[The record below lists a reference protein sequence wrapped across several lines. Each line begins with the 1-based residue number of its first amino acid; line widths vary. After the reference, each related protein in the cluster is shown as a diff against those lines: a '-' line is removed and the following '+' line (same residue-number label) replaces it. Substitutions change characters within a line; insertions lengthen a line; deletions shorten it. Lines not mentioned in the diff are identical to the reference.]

1 MRQTGAV
8 SLPEPSRRDTR
19 LDPYVDAYA
28 ERTHGLQV
36 SAVRALFAV
45 ANRPEV
51 VSLAGGMPNIADLP
65 REALG
70 RAVDRLIAER
80 GTQAMQYGSGQGEPF
95 MREKI
100 VEVMAEEQ
108 IQAHADDIVVTCGSQ
123 QALDLITRVFCDPGD
138 VVLAEGPAYVGAL
151 GTFHAYQCQVV
162 HVAMDEHGLDPVALR
177 AALISLRAAGK
188 RVKFLY
194 TIPNFQNPS
203 GVTQPVERRR
213 EIIAVAK
220 EHDLLILED
229 NPYGLLSL
237 EGDPLPALRSMDAD
251 NVVYLG
257 SFSKIFAPGFRVGW
271 ALAPHAVREKLVL
284 TQEAATLCPPVFSQ
298 FAIATYLDE
307 FDWRSQI
314 VVYRDMYRERRDA
327 MMAGLRDHM
336 LEGTTWTHPTGGFF
350 VWVTLPEGL
359 DSQAMLPRAVTAR
372 VAFTPGTAF
381 YADGL
386 GSRNMRLSFC
396 FPTPERIYEGTRRL
410 GEVIQSEQ
418 DMHLTFGLDLDTARH
433 HEIPTGPAPDIS

>member
-1 MRQTGAV
+1 MVRVRQTGAV

-70 RAVDRLIAER
+70 RAVERLIADR

-95 MREKI
+95 MRDKI

-108 IQAHADDIVVTCGSQ
+108 IHAHADDIVVTCGSQ

-138 VVLAEGPAYVGAL
+138 VVLAEGPSYVGAL

-162 HVAMDEHGLDPVALR
+162 HVAMDAQGLDPVALR
-177 AALISLRAAGK
+177 AALVTLKAAGK

-203 GVTQPVERRR
+203 GVTQTVERRR

-229 NPYGLLSL
+229 NPYGLLTL
-237 EGDPLPALRSMDAD
+237 EGDPLPPLRSMDAD
-251 NVVYLG
+251 NVIYLG
-257 SFSKIFAPGFRVGW
+257 SFSKIFAPGYRVGW

-298 FAIATYLDE
+298 YAIAT
-307 FDWRSQI
+307 
-314 VVYRDMYRERRDA
+314 
-327 MMAGLRDHM
+327 
-336 LEGTTWTHPTGGFF
+336 
-350 VWVTLPEGL
+350 
-359 DSQAMLPRAVTAR
+359 
-372 VAFTPGTAF
+372 
-381 YADGL
+381 
-386 GSRNMRLSFC
+386 
-396 FPTPERIYEGTRRL
+396 
-410 GEVIQSEQ
+410 
-418 DMHLTFGLDLDTARH
+418 
-433 HEIPTGPAPDIS
+433 

>member
-1 MRQTGAV
+1 MRQSGAV

-19 LDPYVDAYA
+19 LDPYIDAYA
-28 ERTHGLQV
+28 ERTHGLTV

-108 IQAHADDIVVTCGSQ
+108 IHAHADDIVVSCGSQ
-123 QALDLITRVFCDPGD
+123 QALDLVTRVFCDPGD
-138 VVLAEGPAYVGAL
+138 VVLAEGPSYVGAL
-151 GTFHAYQCQVV
+151 GTFRAYQCQIV
-162 HVAMDEHGLDPVALR
+162 HVAMDDAGIDPVALR
-177 AALISLRAAGK
+177 GALVSLKAAGK

-194 TIPNFQNPS
+194 TIPNFQNPT
-203 GVTQPVERRR
+203 GVTQTVERRR
-213 EIIAVAK
+213 AIIEVAQ
-220 EHDLLILED
+220 EHDLLIIED
-229 NPYGLLSL
+229 NPYGLLTL
-237 EGDPLPALRSMDAD
+237 DAEPLPALRSMDAD
-251 NVVYLG
+251 NVIYLG
-257 SFSKIFAPGFRVGW
+257 SFSKIFAPGYRVGW

-307 FDWRSQI
+307 FDWRAQI
-314 VVYRDMYRERRDA
+314 TIYRDMYRERRDA
-327 MMAGLRDHM
+327 MLQGLTEHM
-336 LEGTTWTHPTGGFF
+336 LPGSTWTRPDGGFF

-372 VAFTPGTAF
+372 VAYTPGTAF

-410 GEVIQSEQ
+410 GEVLEQ
-418 DMHLTFGLDLDTARH
+418 ELEMHRTFGLGDEPTRHLDLS
-433 HEIPTGPAPDIS
+433 TGPAPDIS

>member
-1 MRQTGAV
+1 M
-8 SLPEPSRRDTR
+8 
-19 LDPYVDAYA
+19 
-28 ERTHGLQV
+28 
-36 SAVRALFAV
+36 RALFAV

-138 VVLAEGPAYVGAL
+138 VVLAEAPSYVGAL

-162 HVAMDEHGLDPVALR
+162 HVAMDDHGIDPVALR
-177 AALISLRAAGK
+177 AALVSLRAAGK

-220 EHDLLILED
+220 EYDLLILED
-229 NPYGLLSL
+229 NPYGLLTL

-314 VVYRDMYRERRDA
+314 TAYRDMYRERRDA

-336 LEGTTWTHPTGGFF
+336 LEGTTWTHPNGGFF

-372 VAFTPGTAF
+372 VAYTPGTAF

-410 GEVIQSEQ
+410 GEVIKSEQ
-418 DMHLTFGLDLDTARH
+418 DMRLTFGVDLDDARH
-433 HEIPTGPAPDIS
+433 HDLTTGPAPDIS